1 VEASVPSKLSGCET
15 ALERS
20 LYKALREL
28 QRLQAARRAD
38 VHNSRIVRDSVYF
51 QRLRLDPV
59 GAHDQTL
66 LEGGVRGASLQR
78 QHVPPPHLPH
88 NP

>member
-1 VEASVPSKLSGCET
+1 VALYVEASVPSKLSGCET

-38 VHNSRIVRDSVYF
+38 GNASP
-51 QRLRLDPV
+51 PV
-59 GAHDQTL
+59 AIDVNVS
-66 LEGGVRGASLQR
+66 GVSKDE
-78 QHVPPPHLPH
+78 H
-88 NP
+88 